1 MSNEAEVRLKI
12 NKLLEKSG
20 WRLLED
26 ENGPK
31 NVLVERL
38 DSERKIV
45 EGNKKLIEIY
55 SKKIEN
61 RINMIWGD

>member
-31 NVLVERL
+31 
-38 DSERKIV
+38 
-45 EGNKKLIEIY
+45 
-55 SKKIEN
+55 IEN
-61 RINMIWGD
+61 RINKIWGE

>member
-1 MSNEAEVRLKI
+1 MSNEAEARLKI

>member
-31 NVLVERL
+31 
-38 DSERKIV
+38 
-45 EGNKKLIEIY
+45 
-55 SKKIEN
+55 IEN
-61 RINMIWGD
+61 RINKIWGEQIHFLAKTHLLNPLWSL

>member
-1 MSNEAEVRLKI
+1 MSNEAEARLKI

-31 NVLVERL
+31 NVLVESSTTKSNSRDGSIDYLLL
-38 DSERKIV
+38 DKYGKPFIV
-45 EGNKKLIEIY
+45 LEAKK
-55 SKKIEN
+55 
-61 RINMIWGD
+61 

>member
-1 MSNEAEVRLKI
+1 MSNEAEARLKI
-12 NKLLEKSG
+12 NKLLEKTG